1 MIKIFTLLN
10 VAGLF
15 LFNMLFVDD
24 VSVKQDLP
32 ASMDPGTE
40 VRVTVTI
47 DKGNVSGFAK
57 LQLDLPPGLS
67 ATAIETKGAS
77 FTFAE
82 GKAKF
87 IWMALPTQPSFTV
100 SYTLGAAANAGGTLA
115 VNGRFSYIEDNE
127 RKMVDLQPG
136 TVRLSGDA
144 PALAAEPKPAFTA
157 PVVTPTE
164 TENTAITETPV
175 ITEVTNA
182 VSETINNDNDGT
194 PIPDATI
201 PTTPGMTALQGPGNV
216 SASRTVTPV
225 NDNEAL
231 VEVLIRK
238 GSLRGFGKLQENIPA
253 GFSAVATESDDA
265 IFSAKGTTAKF
276 VWLNLPQKNDIKVV
290 YRLVANGSGKG
301 EHTVNGEF
309 GYLVNDLTQRA
320 VVGSST
326 FTLGT
331 AAVAQQVEKP
341 APTVVAPAPKSE
353 VVKPEPVKPV
363 TAEKIEPTKPAPVE
377 KTVTVKSEPVVKQ
390 AAPATASASKV
401 TSMSGPEKGIT
412 YKVQITAAHREVG
425 KEYFEQRHHY
435 SGDFSIEHNDG
446 WIKYVTGMFDRYN
459 SAKAQRQEF
468 LDSNYNF
475 PGPFV
480 TAYNNGERITV
491 QEAMMIAKQNSAQ

>member
-10 VAGLF
+10 LAGLF
-15 LFNMLFVDD
+15 LFNLLFVDD

-32 ASMDPGTE
+32 ANMDPGTE

-47 DKGNVSGFAK
+47 NKGNISGFAK

-87 IWMALPTQPSFTV
+87 IWMALPAQPTFTV

-144 PALAAEPKPAFTA
+144 PAMAAEPKPAFSA
-157 PVVTPTE
+157 PVSAPT
-164 TENTAITETPV
+164 TTTETPMLS
-175 ITEVTNA
+175 EVPSTPA
-182 VSETINNDNDGT
+182 VPVDNDNDGT
-194 PIPDATI
+194 PIPDSSI
-201 PTTPGMTALQGPGNV
+201 PTTPGMIAQQGPGNV

-231 VEVLIRK
+231 VEVVIRK

-253 GFSAVATESDDA
+253 GFSAVATTSDDA

-276 VWLNLPQKNDIKVV
+276 VWLNLPQKNDIKVA

-301 EHTVNGEF
+301 DHTVNGEF

-326 FTLGT
+326 FTLGS
-331 AAVAQQVEKP
+331 AAVAQQIEKTAP
-341 APTVVAPAPKSE
+341 AAVAPVPKSTTATP
-353 VVKPEPVKPV
+353 KPVIPV
-363 TAEKIEPTKPAPVE
+363 TAEKIQPTKPAPVE
-377 KTVTVKSEPVVKQ
+377 KTVTVKSEPAVSRP
-390 AAPATASASKV
+390 APVATASASKV
-401 TSMSGPEKGIT
+401 TTLSGPEKGIT

-459 SAKAQRQEF
+459 AAKQQRQAYV
-468 LDSNYNF
+468 DGNYNF